1 MRPVMLAVL
10 ALTVLSACQTGS
22 GDTSVPAA
30 APEGKADTCGASE
43 FAAAIGTAHA
53 DHDFADPGRP
63 LRIIPPMS
71 AITMDHNPSRL
82 NVDLDEDGKVL
93 RLWCG

>member
-1 MRPVMLAVL
+1 MKPVTIAVL
-10 ALTVLSACQTGS
+10 TLTALSACQTGA
-22 GDTSVPAA
+22 GETSVPAA
-30 APEGKADTCGASE
+30 LPEGEADTCGASE
-43 FAAAIGTAHA
+43 FAAAIGTAQA
-53 DHDFADPGRP
+53 DHDFADPDRP